1 MVTRDEYQK
10 IVKQLKYM
18 TTTEGETY
26 VVLTRVQGKIKK
38 VQTQLEKSLEQI
50 KEICDVYSDAIN
62 YRAPA
67 TNYILFLLERYFLLR
82 VKAIKAGKPISFSIV
97 LDFISCFREKDEKV
111 QYFLCEL
118 YFHNFILEEKR
129 VDNPGPFIG
138 DIQFQEF
145 LSFTQNQVRWGKAHK
160 TFLKRESRLDL
171 CVRGEPTK
179 SFPAIMRHKTFMKR
193 RGVVD
198 SLAPIH
204 L

>member
-1 MVTRDEYQK
+1 MVTKDEYQK
-10 IVKQLKYM
+10 IFKQLKEM

-38 VQTQLEKSLEQI
+38 VQTQLEKSLEKI

-62 YRAPA
+62 CRAPA

-82 VKAIKAGKPISFSIV
+82 VKAIRAGKPISFATV
-97 LDFISCFREKDEKV
+97 LDFISCFREQHEKV

-129 VDNPGPFIG
+129 VDNPSPFIG
-138 DIQFQEF
+138 EIQFQEF
-145 LSFTQNQVRWGKAHK
+145 LSFTQNQVRWGKSHK
-160 TFLKRESRLDL
+160 TFLKREARLEL

-179 SFPAIMRHKTFMKR
+179 SFLAIM
-193 RGVVD
+193 
-198 SLAPIH
+198 
-204 L
+204 